1 MPKERKRNIKAK
13 ASAAARGKK
22 SFYRPTNELDS
33 NKGGSNKR
41 EENRSYCLA
50 YCKVCGEK
58 PSEIRPL
65 TAAIQDISKNGVNI
79 RYIGKPLPIG
89 SLVSMSV
96 LNLNIKKSAK
106 VIWSNSIDNTYA
118 LAGLEFDEPISLP
131 IAIAI

>member
-1 MPKERKRNIKAK
+1 M
-13 ASAAARGKK
+13 
-22 SFYRPTNELDS
+22 
-33 NKGGSNKR
+33 
-41 EENRSYCLA
+41 A